1 MKLRILTA
9 MIATSL
15 ASSLAVGSS
24 HREAP
29 LVTET
34 PKVDATDLYMFRSY
48 APGRE
53 AFVTLIANYQPGQ
66 APHDGPNY
74 FFLDPEA
81 VYQIH
86 IDNNADAKED
96 ISFQFRIQNRFQNK
110 TLPVGDMQIAVPL
123 LQIGSVTGT
132 APNSNDEVK
141 NLIETYTLNVVNGDV
156 QGSMDNRFGARNAF
170 RKPLDNIGTKTL
182 PNYTAYANNHIF
194 PINLPNCATQGR
206 VFVGQRKES
215 FRIALGKVFDLL
227 NLNPLG
233 SREGNQNPIELNS
246 VSTFALELPISCITA
261 GSEPII
267 GAWTTASLQ
276 ASNGDGSP
284 TAGSAFSQR
293 SRLGMPLVN
302 EIVIGLPDKDKFN
315 ASKPQDDAQ
324 FAKYVTNPTFP
335 ELVEILFPNAPAPNL
350 FPRTDLV
357 SVYLTGVEGLNK
369 PANVVPS
376 EMLRLNT
383 SIAPRAVSAQND
395 LGVLGNDTAG
405 FPNGRR
411 PGDDIVDIT
420 LRVAQGALLTADVA
434 PARDAPLTDGVAG
447 GASRYLTVFPYLN
460 TPLPGS
466 NDAPVPAPDA
476 PPSGKF

>member
-1 MKLRILTA
+1 MKLRILTSI
-9 MIATSL
+9 IATAL
-15 ASSLAVGSS
+15 ASGVAFGSS

-29 LVTET
+29 LITET

-48 APGRE
+48 EPGRE
-53 AFVTLIANYQPGQ
+53 AFVTLIANYLPGQ
-66 APHDGPNY
+66 APHGGPNY
-74 FFLDPEA
+74 YFLDPEA

-96 ISFQFRIQNRFQNK
+96 ISLQFRVQNRFQNK
-110 TLPVGDMQIAVPL
+110 TIPVGGMQVAVPL
-123 LQIGSVTGT
+123 LQIGQITGT
-132 APNSNDEVK
+132 SPSSNDEVK
-141 NLIETYTLNVVNGDV
+141 NLIETYTLNVVHGAT
-156 QGSMDNRFGARNAF
+156 QGSMDDRFGSRNAF

-182 PNYTAYANNHIF
+182 PNYAAYASSHVYA
-194 PINLPNCATQGR
+194 INLPNCATQGR
-206 VFVGQRKES
+206 VFVGQRRES

-233 SREGNQNPIELNS
+233 ARDGNENVLEGDNITSLA
-246 VSTFALELPISCITA
+246 VELPISCITA
-261 GSEPII
+261 GGEPTI

-276 ASNGDGSP
+276 ASNNDGTP
-284 TAGSAFSQR
+284 TAGSTFSQR

-383 SIAPRAVSAQND
+383 SIAPRGVAAQND
-395 LGVLGNDTAG
+395 LGVLANDTSG

-434 PARDAPLTDGVAG
+434 PAREAPLTDGVSG
-447 GASRYLTVFPYLN
+447 GASRYATTFPYLT

-466 NDAPVPAPDA
+466 GESVPAPVVA
-476 PPSGKF
+476 PSEKF